1 MTNLE
6 RNLCA
11 KQFLR
16 QILTSQE
23 RLLVAAFA
31 LGFNQAE
38 IAIKSGVSAAAVSQ
52 MTRRVRLKADR
63 FWASAPDQR

>member
-1 MTNLE
+1 MTDID
-6 RNLCA
+6 RNICA

-16 QILTSQE
+16 NNLTSQE

-38 IAIKSGVSAAAVSQ
+38 VARKWGISAAAVSQ
-52 MTRRVRLKADR
+52 MTRRIRLKALR
-63 FWASAPDQR
+63 FWQ

>member
-6 RNLCA
+6 RNICA

-16 QILTSQE
+16 TILTSHE

-31 LGFNQAE
+31 LGFTQAE
-38 IAIKSGVSAAAVSQ
+38 IATRWGVSAAAVSQ
-52 MTRRVRLKADR
+52 MTRRVRLKAAR
-63 FWASAPDQR
+63 FWH